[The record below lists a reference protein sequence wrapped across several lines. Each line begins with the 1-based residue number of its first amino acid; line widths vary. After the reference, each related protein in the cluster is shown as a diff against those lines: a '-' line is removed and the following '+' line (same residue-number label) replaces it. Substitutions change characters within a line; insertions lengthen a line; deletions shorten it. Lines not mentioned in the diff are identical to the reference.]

1 MIPCVTLSSRDIIRN
16 TTKAKET
23 FGDNDTLLDFVEAE
37 MERDIDPLLLWK
49 KNYWLQ
55 SALL

>member
-49 KNYWLQ
+49 KNYW
-55 SALL
+55 